1 LSSIGTIEEFR
12 LMRNPYFLVPL
23 LFAGLAAAGPAGAGE
38 ALAATPPA
46 AVEIHNFN
54 FTPPVLTI
62 TAGTTVVWTNQDDS
76 PHTLLAADKSF
87 RSAALD
93 TGDKF
98 SYTFATPGDYHYLC
112 GIHPMMK
119 GEIIVKPAGH

>member
-1 LSSIGTIEEFR
+1 MRFNPEF
-12 LMRNPYFLVPL
+12 LPL
-23 LFAGLAAAGPAGAGE
+23 LVAGLLAATQPAAAGE
-38 ALAATPPA
+38 AKAATPPA
-46 AVEIHNFN
+46 TVAIHNFN
-54 FTPPVLTI
+54 FTPPVLTVP
-62 TAGTTVVWTNQDDS
+62 AGTTVVWTNGDDS

-98 SYTFATPGDYHYLC
+98 SYTFAAPGAYHYTC

-119 GEIIVKPAGH
+119 GEIIVK